1 MRTLLFLLFAV
12 GASAS
17 NNVLFIV
24 TDDYG
29 IDSSSL
35 YNSTAG
41 ASLPPTPN
49 IASLAANGI
58 RFLHAHANPVC
69 SPTRACLITGRHSF
83 RTGVGDT
90 VESSVALPST
100 EIALPEVFAANSA
113 LGYAM
118 ASFGKWHLGGGT
130 NGPATLGGWPHYA
143 GGLIGALSSYTS
155 WTKTTNGAQATSTT
169 YATTD
174 VVNDAVAWIAARGT
188 QPWFAWVAF
197 NAPHSPF
204 HKPPSNLHGYSLT
217 GLPINT
223 NQRIHYEAAVEAMDT
238 EIGRLL
244 AAVDL
249 NTTNVIF
256 MGDNGTPGPVIQPPY
271 TSAHA
276 KDTLYEGGTKV
287 PLIIRGPA
295 VVSPGRT
302 SSALVNAVDIFST
315 IVDLAGLTAPSTTI
329 DGKSLRPIL
338 QNTADTTRFG
348 YSEMFG
354 SGVATNVAGQA
365 LRNSQFKLIR
375 FQNGSEEFYD
385 LTADGNETMNLLTG
399 TLSSTQQANY
409 YQLVLGLSKYQ
420 STVASPV
427 VSSAS
432 MNGTCSIT
440 VSRDESLTYTLWRS
454 ADLGDLSW
462 APVSNAQISVGSTT
476 VTLTDPAPPTTKAFY
491 KVLATAP

>member
-1 MRTLLFLLFAV
+1 MRALLFLLIAAV
-12 GASAS
+12 ASAS
-17 NNVLFIV
+17 DNVLLIIV
-24 TDDYG
+24 DDYG
-29 IDSSSL
+29 ADSSSL

-49 IASLAANGI
+49 IASLAANGV
-58 RFLHAHANPVC
+58 RFLNAYGNPVC
-69 SPTRACLITGRHSF
+69 SPTRACLMTGRHAF

-90 VESSVALPST
+90 VESSIALPST
-100 EIALPEVFAANSA
+100 ETTLPEIFATNSS
-113 LGYAM
+113 LGYAV
-118 ASFGKWHLGGGT
+118 ASFGKWHLGGGM
-130 NGPATLGGWPHYA
+130 NGPANLGGWPHYA

-155 WTKTTNGAQATSTT
+155 WTKTTNGVQTTSTT

-204 HKPPSNLHGYSLT
+204 HKPPAGLHSYSLT

-223 NQRIHYEAAVEAMDT
+223 NQRVHYEAAVEALDT

-244 AAVDL
+244 AVVNL

-271 TSAHA
+271 TSAHS
-276 KDTLYEGGTKV
+276 KDTLYEGGTKI

-295 VVSPGRT
+295 VASTGRT
-302 SSALVNAVDIFST
+302 SSAPVNAVDIFST

-329 DGKSLRPIL
+329 DGKSLLPIL
-338 QNTADTTRFG
+338 QNTTDTTRFG

-354 SGVATNVAGQA
+354 SNVATNVAGKA
-365 LRNSQFKLIR
+365 LRNSQFKLIQ
-375 FQNGSEEFYD
+375 FQNGTQEFYD
-385 LTADGNETMNLLTG
+385 LAADANETSNLLAGVLTA
-399 TLSSTQQANY
+399 TQQANY

-420 STVASPV
+420 ATVTSPV
-427 VSSAS
+427 VGSAS

-440 VSRDESLTYTLWRS
+440 VSRDASLSYTLWRS
-454 ADLGDLSW
+454 ADLGELSW
-462 APVSNAQISVGSTT
+462 APVANAQIATGSTT
-476 VTLTDPAPPTTKAFY
+476 VTLTDPTPPATKAFY